1 MQAEHQQIIDALSPC
16 KRVLITTHVRPDGDA
31 LGSTA
36 AMALGLRAKGIDAT
50 VLLLSRLPAKYAFV
64 YEDDGVRHVDAEA
77 GWPPSLDV
85 AAFDALLVVD
95 TGTWS
100 QLPGL
105 KDRLATF
112 AGPKLV
118 VDHHLTQEDWATA
131 KLVDTKAAAAGEIV
145 AGLLAAWGVALTPA
159 IATALFLA
167 VASDTGWFQF
177 SSTRP
182 ATLRLGADLMEAGV
196 DTDALQQ
203 RIYQNERP
211 ERLALQL
218 RVQQSMRLLC
228 DGRIAVM
235 QCSADDY
242 KATGAIQGDTEGLI
256 NVPLQ
261 ISTVAVSLLLNDPGD
276 GGPIRGSLRSKGG
289 LDCAAFA
296 QQYGGGGHARAAGLR
311 VPGPAEDAYRTVVAA
326 LAAAVGCAASS
337 VARQ

>member
-1 MQAEHQQIIDALSPC
+1 MPTAYQPILDHLSRC
-16 KRVLITTHVRPDGDA
+16 RRVLVTTHVRPDGDA

-36 AMALGLRAKGIDAT
+36 AAVLGLRHHGIDAT
-50 VLLLSRLPAKYAFV
+50 VLLLSHLPSKYAFV
-64 YEDDGVRHVDAEA
+64 YDDLGVSHVNAEVE
-77 GWPPSLDV
+77 WPDPS
-85 AAFDALLVVD
+85 AYDALLVID

-105 KDRLATF
+105 QAKLANF

-145 AGLLAAWGVALTPA
+145 AGLLAEWGVPITRPMG
-159 IATALFLA
+159 TALFLA
-167 VASDTGWFQF
+167 LVSDTGWFQF
-177 SSTRP
+177 SNTRP
-182 ATLRLGADLMEAGV
+182 ATLRLAADLMALGV

-211 ERLALQL
+211 QRIALHV
-218 RVQQSMRLLC
+218 RVQQSMQLLADDRL
-228 DGRIAVM
+228 AVM
-235 QCSADDY
+235 RCTPADFA
-242 KATGAIQGDTEGLI
+242 ATGASPTDTEALI

-261 ISTVAVSLLLNDPGD
+261 IRTVLASLLLTDPGD

-296 QQYGGGGHARAAGLR
+296 QQFGGGGHARAAGLKYA
-311 VPGPAEDAYRTVVAA
+311 GPMAEAYDAVVSALTAA
-326 LAAAVGCAASS
+326 IAGHG
-337 VARQ
+337 R